1 MAALENDND
10 RGFADFLPAFFV
22 LLVGAI
28 FGGSMVFVTPP
39 FDAPEEPQHFHRSY
53 QCSQGTIWA
62 TRNGQTS
69 GGDMPLSLRRVHGLS
84 IGAPRN
90 ENELQVSV
98 HDIKEALALPLDPQA
113 HDFVGFPVTSR
124 YSPVCYLPSAAAI
137 AIGRC
142 ARLTALRELY
152 IGRAGTLIGYLL
164 LVIAAIWLTPVQKW
178 SMALVALMPTSI
190 FLAASLSADAL
201 SIAISLLAISM
212 ILRAALQ
219 GGIAGPRGL
228 CGLGAVLAAL
238 ALVKPGYVLIS
249 FLFLSVPAERFS
261 SRAACRRVRAMM
273 IGMPLALSA
282 AWVLSI
288 RDLNLPL
295 RPGVNMHAQAQWMF
309 EHPGEYLKLLVGGLT
324 RLDVYGR
331 AIATLGW
338 GTIFLRTP
346 LYWTLLG
353 RIGGNGAVGWR
364 SPTKAPPAVSAPGF
378 RGGTPVGDER
388 DRDPHL
394 PGLGLDRGRRDR
406 GPPIALSCPGPAA
419 VVAAFPRQR
428 QDRVPPLFVLA
439 RTGGDDRCRLD
450 RRRRHVESDDRE
462 VLLALNW
469 GYFPSHGRSGRVIET
484 GSQHGYID
492 CIARRQA
499 IQLLRFHQLQA

>member
-152 IGRAGTLIGYLL
+152 IGRAGTLTGYLL

-178 SMALVALMPTSI
+178 TMALVALMPTSI

-201 SIAISLLAISM
+201 SIAVSLLAISM

-219 GGIAGPRGL
+219 RGIAGPRGL

-261 SRAACRRVRAMM
+261 SRAACWRVRAMM

-309 EHPGEYLKLLVGGLT
+309 EHPGEYLKLLVGGLA

-346 LYWTLLG
+346 LYWIYWAALLATALLDGGRQPRRFPLSLRLGSAAVHLLVMSAIATLTYLAWDS
-353 RIGGNGAVGWR
+353 IGAGEIEGVQSR
-364 SPTKAPPAVSAPGF
+364 YLVPVLPLLLLPF
-378 RGGTPVGDER
+378 RGSAKIASHRFSCWLAPVVTIVVVLIGVGGTWKAMIER
-388 DRDPHL
+388 FYWH
-394 PGLGLDRGRRDR
+394 
-406 GPPIALSCPGPAA
+406 
-419 VVAAFPRQR
+419 
-428 QDRVPPLFVLA
+428 
-439 RTGGDDRCRLD
+439 
-450 RRRRHVESDDRE
+450 
-462 VLLALNW
+462 
-469 GYFPSHGRSGRVIET
+469 
-484 GSQHGYID
+484 
-492 CIARRQA
+492 
-499 IQLLRFHQLQA
+499 